1 MAKSKHL
8 CLIALL
14 PPQEV
19 QQFANEIKQHFA
31 EVYNSHHAQKSP
43 PHVTLQPPFHWQQ
56 EDSPTLEQKL
66 SHFAKAQSPV
76 PMTLSGFGAFAPR
89 VIYINVLKTP
99 QLLAM
104 QKQLMTELE
113 ESLGIVHPASKNR
126 PFSPHLTVAFRD
138 LTKPNFRAAWQKF
151 QQRSL
156 YFEFTVS
163 QLTLLIHNGKQW
175 EIGNEFSFEGEG

>member
-1 MAKSKHL
+1 
-8 CLIALL
+8 
-14 PPQEV
+14 
-19 QQFANEIKQHFA
+19 
-31 EVYNSHHAQKSP
+31 
-43 PHVTLQPPFHWQQ
+43 
-56 EDSPTLEQKL
+56 
-66 SHFAKAQSPV
+66 
-76 PMTLSGFGAFAPR
+76 MTLSGFGAFAPR

-113 ESLGIVHPASKNR
+113 ESFGIVHPASKNR

-138 LTKPNFRAAWQKF
+138 LTKPNFRAAWQEF